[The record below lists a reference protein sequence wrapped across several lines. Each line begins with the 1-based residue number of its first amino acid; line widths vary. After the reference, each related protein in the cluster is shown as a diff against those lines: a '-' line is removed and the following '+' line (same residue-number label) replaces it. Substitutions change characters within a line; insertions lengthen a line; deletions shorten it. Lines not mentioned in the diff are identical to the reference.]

1 MNQWKRKLTAVG
13 MGALIGLVWGCTIW
27 SRAEEDPAVRKEAGQ
42 QEQSDQEQQA
52 RILYEAVSQEKL
64 EEYLDE
70 HPEGSCEDE
79 RASFRINETL
89 NEAAAHR
96 LLAAMESGYTDGRIP
111 GEGTVEEYLESLPRP
126 SSRTCMELYLRSCE
140 DGQEAYEKFEE
151 KMMERYEK
159 KEDRKYLPEYYR
171 EIGMAQAKRDGKYD
185 LIIQKIYCS

>member
-159 KEDRKYLPEYYR
+159 KEDRKYLPEYYP

-185 LIIQKIYCS
+185 FLMILMR

>member
-111 GEGTVEEYLESLPRP
+111 GEGTVEEYLACLPRP
-126 SSRTCMELYLRSCE
+126 SSRTCMELYLRGCE

-185 LIIQKIYCS
+185 FLMILMR

>member
-126 SSRTCMELYLRSCE
+126 SRRTCMELYLRSCE

-185 LIIQKIYCS
+185 FLMILMR

>member
-1 MNQWKRKLTAVG
+1 MNPWKRKLTAVG

-185 LIIQKIYCS
+185 FLMILMR

>member
-52 RILYEAVSQEKL
+52 RILYESVSQEKL

-185 LIIQKIYCS
+185 FLMILMR

>member
-1 MNQWKRKLTAVG
+1 MNQWKRKLTVVG

-185 LIIQKIYCS
+185 FLMILMR

>member
-52 RILYEAVSQEKL
+52 SILYEAVSQEKL

-111 GEGTVEEYLESLPRP
+111 GEGTVEEYLASLPRP

-185 LIIQKIYCS
+185 FFMILMR

>member
-79 RASFRINETL
+79 RVSFRINETL

-111 GEGTVEEYLESLPRP
+111 GEGTVEEYLASLPRP

-185 LIIQKIYCS
+185 FLMILMR

>member
-111 GEGTVEEYLESLPRP
+111 GEGTVEEYLEALPRP

-185 LIIQKIYCS
+185 FLMILMR

>member
-111 GEGTVEEYLESLPRP
+111 GEGTVEEYLASLPRP
-126 SSRTCMELYLRSCE
+126 SSRTCMDLYLRSCE

-185 LIIQKIYCS
+185 FLMILMR

>member
-111 GEGTVEEYLESLPRP
+111 GEGTVEEYLASLPRP

-171 EIGMAQAKRDGKYD
+171 EIGMAQAQRDGKYD
-185 LIIQKIYCS
+185 FLMILMR

>member
-111 GEGTVEEYLESLPRP
+111 GEGTVEEYLASLPRP
-126 SSRTCMELYLRSCE
+126 SSLPTRRSC
-140 DGQEAYEKFEE
+140 
-151 KMMERYEK
+151 
-159 KEDRKYLPEYYR
+159 
-171 EIGMAQAKRDGKYD
+171 
-185 LIIQKIYCS
+185 CSG

>member
-140 DGQEAYEKFEE
+140 DGQEAYEKVEE

-185 LIIQKIYCS
+185 FLMILMR

>member
-111 GEGTVEEYLESLPRP
+111 GEGTVEEYLASLPRP

-185 LIIQKIYCS
+185 FLMILMR

>member
-13 MGALIGLVWGCTIW
+13 MGALFGLVWGCTIW

-64 EEYLDE
+64 EQYLDE
-70 HPEGSCEDE
+70 HPEGSCEDA

-185 LIIQKIYCS
+185 FLMILMR

>member
-171 EIGMAQAKRDGKYD
+171 EISMAQAKRDGKYD
-185 LIIQKIYCS
+185 FLMILMR

>member
-1 MNQWKRKLTAVG
+1 MNQWKRKLTVVG

-96 LLAAMESGYTDGRIP
+96 LLAAMGSGYTDGRIP

-185 LIIQKIYCS
+185 FLMILMR

>member
-171 EIGMAQAKRDGKYD
+171 EIGMAQAKRDGNYD
-185 LIIQKIYCS
+185 FLMILMR

>member
-1 MNQWKRKLTAVG
+1 MNQWKRKLTAAG

-27 SRAEEDPAVRKEAGQ
+27 SRAEEEPAVRKEAGQ

-185 LIIQKIYCS
+185 FLMILMR

>member
-1 MNQWKRKLTAVG
+1 MNLWKRKLTAVG

-185 LIIQKIYCS
+185 FLMILMR

>member
-140 DGQEAYEKFEE
+140 DGQEADEKFEE

-159 KEDRKYLPEYYR
+159 KEDRKYRPEYYR

-185 LIIQKIYCS
+185 FLMILMR

>member
-171 EIGMAQAKRDGKYD
+171 EIGMAQAKRD
-185 LIIQKIYCS
+185 Q

>member
-185 LIIQKIYCS
+185 FLMILMR

>member
-96 LLAAMESGYTDGRIP
+96 LLAAMESGSTDGRIP
-111 GEGTVEEYLESLPRP
+111 GEGTVEEYLASLPRP

-185 LIIQKIYCS
+185 FLMILMR

>member
-1 MNQWKRKLTAVG
+1 M
-13 MGALIGLVWGCTIW
+13 
-27 SRAEEDPAVRKEAGQ
+27 
-42 QEQSDQEQQA
+42 
-52 RILYEAVSQEKL
+52 
-64 EEYLDE
+64 DE

-185 LIIQKIYCS
+185 FLMILMR

>member
-52 RILYEAVSQEKL
+52 RILYEAVSQEKM

-185 LIIQKIYCS
+185 FLMILMR

>member
-27 SRAEEDPAVRKEAGQ
+27 SRAEEEPAVRKEAGQ

-79 RASFRINETL
+79 LASFRINETL

-111 GEGTVEEYLESLPRP
+111 GEGTVEEYLASLPRP

-185 LIIQKIYCS
+185 FLMILMR

>member
-111 GEGTVEEYLESLPRP
+111 GEGAVEEYLASLPRP

-171 EIGMAQAKRDGKYD
+171 EIGMAQAQRDGKYD
-185 LIIQKIYCS
+185 FLMILMR

>member
-27 SRAEEDPAVRKEAGQ
+27 SRAEEDPVVRKEAGQ

-185 LIIQKIYCS
+185 FLMILMR

>member
-27 SRAEEDPAVRKEAGQ
+27 SRAEEEPAVRKEAGQ

-185 LIIQKIYCS
+185 FLMILMR

>member
-1 MNQWKRKLTAVG
+1 MVLC
-13 MGALIGLVWGCTIW
+13 GAARFG
-27 SRAEEDPAVRKEAGQ
+27 EDPAVRKEAGQ

-89 NEAAAHR
+89 NEAADHR

-185 LIIQKIYCS
+185 FLMILMR

>member
-42 QEQSDQEQQA
+42 QEQSDQERQA

-111 GEGTVEEYLESLPRP
+111 GEGTVEEYLASLPRP

-171 EIGMAQAKRDGKYD
+171 EIGMAQAKREGKYD
-185 LIIQKIYCS
+185 FLMILMR

>member
-27 SRAEEDPAVRKEAGQ
+27 SRAEEEPAVRKEAGQ

-111 GEGTVEEYLESLPRP
+111 GEGTVEEYLASLPRP

-159 KEDRKYLPEYYR
+159 KEDRKYFPEYYR

-185 LIIQKIYCS
+185 FLMILMR